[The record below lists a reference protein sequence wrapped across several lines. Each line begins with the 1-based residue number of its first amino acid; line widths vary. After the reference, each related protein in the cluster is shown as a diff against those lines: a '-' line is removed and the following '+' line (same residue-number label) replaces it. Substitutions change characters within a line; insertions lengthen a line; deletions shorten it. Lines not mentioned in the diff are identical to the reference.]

1 MWKGTT
7 KSHMHHRDLKETI
20 INQRI
25 LELDVGRELE
35 RTKNIKKYQDSRVG
49 PGQKTENKETKQR
62 FFEHV
67 FLCFSPPVRWGLLD
81 FMWALSSASSSF
93 SSSFSASSCLPRH
106 QLRWCVLSVPC
117 RTSTAIMW
125 AQCSVPDLNR
135 DPVSSVFRAGPQPR
149 SCEFSVPRRTS
160 TAILWGQCSAPDL
173 NRDQKKCQKEC
184 HKICQKECQKK
195 C

>member
-1 MWKGTT
+1 MKSLFGRRFGFHFAKMRCLLYRYRPGHLCIRMWNKHIIMLPPQEILTFLASYRSMHICKCIRFLILFCKVAVTSVQQMWKGTT

-67 FLCFSPPVRWGLLD
+67 FFCFFLLLVFLFGLTQQCLISVSFVWGCGDDLCTLLT
-81 FMWALSSASSSF
+81 WLHWNPSI
-93 SSSFSASSCLPRH
+93 R
-106 QLRWCVLSVPC
+106 
-117 RTSTAIMW
+117 
-125 AQCSVPDLNR
+125 
-135 DPVSSVFRAGPQPR
+135 
-149 SCEFSVPRRTS
+149 
-160 TAILWGQCSAPDL
+160 
-173 NRDQKKCQKEC
+173 
-184 HKICQKECQKK
+184 
-195 C
+195 